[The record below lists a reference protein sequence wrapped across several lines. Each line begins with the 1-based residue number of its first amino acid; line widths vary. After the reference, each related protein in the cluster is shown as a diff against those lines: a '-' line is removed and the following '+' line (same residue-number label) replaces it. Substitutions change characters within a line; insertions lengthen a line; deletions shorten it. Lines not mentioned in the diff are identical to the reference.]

1 MKRMASMQ
9 TDQRLQRLVLQSAI
23 AQKRS
28 HRWIFTSNQRICT
41 TTTRR
46 SWRFFLI
53 KANQDKVME
62 SHQPRH
68 QYHLKRWE
76 GIKWI
81 TATGPFI
88 MFKINT
94 IILIWTTH
102 QWSVAA
108 SHWGPNVST
117 VRHIITGQ
125 STQPLWSFLPQWVS
139 PGRHFATMKRSV
151 ASVNRLQMV
160 ICLYCMWSKKDSPY
174 LWYVM
179 CGRAYEMK

>member
-1 MKRMASMQ
+1 MIYPPDDFNKYKWFQIQDIIIRYKIKMMSSMQ

-23 AQKRS
+23 AQKWS
-28 HRWIFTSNQRICT
+28 HGWIFTSNQRICT

-46 SWRFFLI
+46 RWSFFLI

-94 IILIWTTH
+94 IIFDLNYTP
-102 QWSVAA
+102 VKCCC
-108 SHWGPNVST
+108 VSLRTKCVHSQTYKHRPKHSAFVIIPAT
-117 VRHIITGQ
+117 VGVSRKTFCHDE
-125 STQPLWSFLPQWVS
+125 TQRGVS
-139 PGRHFATMKRSV
+139 
-151 ASVNRLQMV
+151 
-160 ICLYCMWSKKDSPY
+160 
-174 LWYVM
+174 
-179 CGRAYEMK
+179 

>member
-1 MKRMASMQ
+1 MWCMIYPPDDFNKYKWFQIQDIIIRYKMKRMSSMQ

-117 VRHIITGQ
+117 VRHNHRPKHSAFVIIPATVGV
-125 STQPLWSFLPQWVS
+125 SRKTFCHDETQRGVS
-139 PGRHFATMKRSV
+139 
-151 ASVNRLQMV
+151 
-160 ICLYCMWSKKDSPY
+160 
-174 LWYVM
+174 
-179 CGRAYEMK
+179 